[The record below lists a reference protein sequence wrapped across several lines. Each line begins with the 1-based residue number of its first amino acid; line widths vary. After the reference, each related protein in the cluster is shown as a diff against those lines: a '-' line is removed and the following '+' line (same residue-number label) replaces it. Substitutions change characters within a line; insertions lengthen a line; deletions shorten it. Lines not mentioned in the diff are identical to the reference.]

1 MQEVY
6 RSLQSSNELYNDHHW
21 DVVVQYVSIV
31 SGVLSVVSLGGEL
44 FSPGLACYP
53 PDNVSSAQ
61 AQYANNWCF
70 SEHLSAVDWLP
81 RALAIQGILLYV
93 PSLVWNRA
101 FTAELTHFFT
111 DFFTN
116 AKSIDLRRD
125 LQADRFSRD
134 AMHIVDSLRKKF
146 ENSRKMRNGYAVK
159 LVFQLLVT
167 IGGGLFFGLYFRGR
181 KIVCKFSCDVETLT
195 EPRLSFTVGCVYP
208 RGSSLETLRRANF
221 AVLVAGALG
230 TLWGLLWMLKLLP
243 RKNFSY
249 RDVSPSLCA
258 AIRNDMQLLL
268 LLVCNSNSGL
278 GHALIQILK
287 ELQNIDTQA
296 CYNLSVPTAEI
307 FVKPA
312 I

>member
-31 SGVLSVVSLGGEL
+31 SGVLSVVSLGGGL

-53 PDNVSSAQ
+53 PNNVSSAQ

-81 RALAIQGILLYV
+81 RSLAIQGILLYL
-93 PSLVWNRA
+93 PSFVWNRA
-101 FTAELTHFFT
+101 FTAKLTHFFT
-111 DFFTN
+111 DT
-116 AKSIDLRRD
+116 KSIDLRRD
-125 LQADRFSRD
+125 LQTKRFSRK
-134 AMHIVDSLRKKF
+134 ALQIVDSLRKKF
-146 ENSRKMRNGYAVK
+146 ETSRKVTIGYAVK

-167 IGGGLFFGLYFRGR
+167 IGGGVFFGLYFRSTR
-181 KIVCKFSCDVETLT
+181 EIVSKFSCDVETLT
-195 EPRLSFTVGCVYP
+195 GPRLSFTVGCVYP
-208 RGSSLETLRRANF
+208 SGSSLETLRRANF

-243 RKNFSY
+243 RKDVSY

-258 AIRNDMQLLL
+258 AIRDDMQLLL

-278 GHALIQILK
+278 GHVLVQILT
-287 ELQNIDTQA
+287 ELQDVDTQA
-296 CYNLSVPTAEI
+296 CYNLSVPTAE
-307 FVKPA
+307 
-312 I
+312 